1 VAGLLGFAL
10 AVGRRD
16 GQILR
21 FIVAAG
27 RATPDLFECRAQ
39 TLTAWCPDLPI
50 DLEPTYFTPVA
61 DLDTSTPA

>member
-10 AVGRRD
+10 DVGWRD
-16 GQILR
+16 GRSR